1 MFGEKCIQLVER
13 DGIFSTA
20 IVEIGV
26 DGTGDDHEFLVVR
39 VFAVFDHVGIG
50 VFAEIA
56 GMGVLAV
63 NQKDGAAYLIAVLKD
78 GLIDEGLTYS
88 DVLLMMKWHKVL
100 PR

>member
-63 NQKDGAAYLIAVLKD
+63 NQKDCASQPMTFQPPLEFRERA
-78 GLIDEGLTYS
+78 
-88 DVLLMMKWHKVL
+88 
-100 PR
+100 